1 VTVIISEENDQE
13 GIFKD
18 TDEKPNVYKK
28 SVRSYY
34 SSYKKRSAAAIF

>member
-1 VTVIISEENDQE
+1 VPVIIFEENDQE

-18 TDEKPNVYKK
+18 IVENQMYIKK
-28 SVRSYY
+28 SIRSYY